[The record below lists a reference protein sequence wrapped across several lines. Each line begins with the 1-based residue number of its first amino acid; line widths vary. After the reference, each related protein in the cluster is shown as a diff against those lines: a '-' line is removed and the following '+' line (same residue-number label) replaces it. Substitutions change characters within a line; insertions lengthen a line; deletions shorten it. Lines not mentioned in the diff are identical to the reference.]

1 MKKPRNAGAIGKL
14 KLFLQNGQRDKGLA
28 IFKQLAKERS
38 YYGFMAADY
47 LQQDY
52 ALVNK
57 PIILEEKNKLRLLLQ
72 EDFLIISEF
81 RALKLDK
88 EAQQFWWQAVRNLK
102 GNDLLAAAKIA
113 QQWKWHKQ
121 AILTVARAK
130 YWDDVAL
137 RFPIEYEQG
146 IQENASKQQLDT
158 AIIYGLIRRESMFD
172 ETAGSPVGAMGLMQ
186 IMPKTGRQIAREIN
200 YPWRSKSIL
209 LQPSV
214 NLKFGAYYYRQ
225 MLDKFD
231 GHFALAR
238 YGL

>member
-102 GNDLLAAAKIA
+102 GNGLLAAAKIA

-186 IMPKTGRQIAREIN
+186 MRGVAIFAKACFGHPSPSKQQKLNATTYASGGPDSSSSPRPDPTRGRNIG
-200 YPWRSKSIL
+200 SK
-209 LQPSV
+209 
-214 NLKFGAYYYRQ
+214 
-225 MLDKFD
+225 
-231 GHFALAR
+231 
-238 YGL
+238 